1 MCGISGYFSR
11 GERIATVSLEE
22 ANRRQ
27 GHRGPDGSG
36 VWRSADNRVGLG
48 HVRLSIIDLSTGAQP
63 ITSEDVN
70 RHIIVNGEFYDF
82 ERIQRELTT
91 RGHRLTTKSDSE
103 IALHLYEESGVGCM
117 TELRG
122 EFAFA
127 LWDETQQRLFAA
139 RDRFGIKPFF
149 YAVQDGTLYFAS
161 EIKALQAMGVRLA
174 WDEEAIGQSLYS
186 YVGPERTYFKG
197 VKQLPPGCFLVATRD
212 ELRVESYWD
221 LDYPD
226 AGDET
231 KLSETEWIER
241 VRKSVSEAVR
251 FRMRADVPVGCLLSG
266 GLDSSAALGLARQHS
281 SGQLKAFTIAFDV
294 KELDESDRAERTAAA
309 FGADFHRIAVTNREF
324 AEVFADSV
332 WHTEGFHY
340 NNHGAARY
348 LLSKAVRDAGLKVV
362 LAGEGGDELT
372 AGYVFCE
379 RAMGVGGDAPP
390 AHWPQAVLDLLAAR
404 KNGQA
409 GDAVALP
416 ELIARAQSLGFPE
429 STFGHMTGRVAIG
442 HGLVR
447 ADFAQRWCGRDAA
460 LTFFD
465 QFDVPGKIN
474 GRQPVHQALYLW
486 LKTGFANYILGGERL
501 DMANAIEQRL
511 PFLDHHLFELMRNVP
526 PSLLRKDGREKW
538 ILREA
543 MKPFVTEEIY
553 AAKKQPFVAPG
564 STLRDGSEMLAL
576 AQDLLRSKAAGA
588 VPFINQ
594 PVVLKLLEGLPALD
608 PRQRMML
615 DSTILMMMSAVV
627 LHERYGL

>member
-1 MCGISGYFSR
+1 M
-11 GERIATVSLEE
+11 
-22 ANRRQ
+22 
-27 GHRGPDGSG
+27 
-36 VWRSADNRVGLG
+36 
-48 HVRLSIIDLSTGAQP
+48 
-63 ITSEDVN
+63 TSEDGC
-70 RHIIVNGEFYDF
+70 RHIVVNGEFYDY
-82 ERIQRELTT
+82 ERIQRELTG
-91 RGHRLTTKSDSE
+91 RGHQLATKSDSE
-103 IALHLYEESGVGCM
+103 IALHLYEESGTDCLQD
-117 TELRG
+117 LRG

-127 LWDETQQRLFAA
+127 IWDEVQQRLFAA
-139 RDRFGIKPFF
+139 RDRFGIKPLF
-149 YAVQDGTLYFAS
+149 YTVQDGTLYFAS
-161 EIKALQAMGVRLA
+161 EIKALQAMGVRLT

-186 YVGPERTYFKG
+186 YVGPERTYFNG
-197 VKQLPPGCFLVATRD
+197 VKQLPPGCCLVATRD
-212 ELRVESYWD
+212 ELRIEPYWD
-221 LDYPD
+221 LDYPQ
-226 AGDET
+226 AGVET
-231 KLSETEWIER
+231 NFSEAEWIER
-241 VRKSVSEAVR
+241 VRHSVSEAVR
-251 FRMRADVPVGCLLSG
+251 LRMRADVPVGCLLSG

-281 SGQLKAFTIAFDV
+281 SGPLKAFTIAFDV

-309 FGADFHRIAVTNREF
+309 VGADFHRIAVSNREF
-324 AEVFADSV
+324 AEVFADAV

-348 LLSKAVRDAGLKVV
+348 LLSRAVRDAGLKVV

-390 AHWPQAVLDLLAAR
+390 PHWPQAVLDLLAAR
-404 KNGQA
+404 KTGQA
-409 GDAVALP
+409 GDDTVLS
-416 ELIARAQSLGFPE
+416 ELVTRAQALGFPE

-447 ADFAQRWCGRDAA
+447 PEFARRWCGPDAA

-465 QFDVPGKIN
+465 QFDVAGKIN

-511 PFLDHHLFELMRNVP
+511 PFLDHHLFALMRDVP
-526 PSLLRKDGREKW
+526 VGLLRRDGREKW

-553 AAKKQPFVAPG
+553 TAKKQPFVAPG
-564 STLRDGSEMLAL
+564 STLRDGSEMLDL
-576 AQDLLRSKAAGA
+576 AQDLLRSDAAAA

-594 PVVLKLLEGLPALD
+594 VAVLGMLEKLPALD

-627 LHERYGL
+627 LHQRYGL